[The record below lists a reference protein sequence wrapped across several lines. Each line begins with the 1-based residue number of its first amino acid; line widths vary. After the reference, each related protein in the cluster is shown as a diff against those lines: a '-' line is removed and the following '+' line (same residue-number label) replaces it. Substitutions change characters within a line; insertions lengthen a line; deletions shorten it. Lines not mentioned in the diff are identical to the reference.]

1 MIKIFI
7 LIYIIFSLLFLFIF
21 MEKPDKHLIKLILQN
36 PNFLRY
42 FIIRNSIN
50 RKQEVKKSYRL
61 SDYFIRLIFIIF
73 LILLVLLLPII
84 NLIMVFYGYPYIFGF
99 KYPLSILDGGSVFY
113 TWIQYR
119 KDITNKYLSNMGSK
133 IFWNNLF
140 VSNNIST
147 PKVYGI
153 IKDGVFKGTI
163 PKNKPLIWK
172 LVYGHQALGLH
183 KFTKF
188 ENAPK
193 EGLYILQALIPMCDD
208 VASHLRVVTVSNKY
222 ETKIFHMKYYKQRY
236 KNRIASN
243 VAHGGKKCLIEKNYC
258 KNKNN
263 TEILKMPDYIMS
275 QIDEV
280 KSNAI
285 KLHKKLKS
293 PIIAWDIAFSCDKYY
308 FLEGN
313 IGFSFCKKDIHNH
326 KCLQDYIDFMFSDL

>member
-7 LIYIIFSLLFLFIF
+7 LFYIIFSFLFLFIF
-21 MEKPDKHLIKLILQN
+21 MEKPDKNIIKLILQN
-36 PNFLRY
+36 PKFLRY

-50 RKQEVKKSYRL
+50 RKHEVKKSYRL

-84 NLIMVFYGYPYIFGF
+84 NLMMVFYGYPYIFGF
-99 KYPLSILDGGSVFY
+99 KYPLAILDGGSVFY

-193 EGLYILQALIPMCDD
+193 EGLYILQELIPMCDD
-208 VASHLRVVTVSNKY
+208 VASHLRVVTVSNKT
-222 ETKIFHMKYYKQRY
+222 ETKIFHIRYFRQKY

-243 VAHGGKKCLIEKNYC
+243 KKQGGEMCIVEDIYC
-258 KNKNN
+258 KDRNN
-263 TEILKMPDYIMS
+263 LILFKMPKNITFKLNNIKND
-275 QIDEV
+275 
-280 KSNAI
+280 AI

-293 PIIAWDIAFSCDKYY
+293 QVIAWDIVFTCDNYY

-313 IGFSFCKKDIHNH
+313 IGFDFCNKYYNH
-326 KCLQDYIDFMFSDL
+326 MCIQDYVDFMFSDL